1 MPVIPKIPKAAT
13 GTKQCGRCH
22 RTIPLSSFSKT
33 HSSFY
38 SDGVLPF
45 CNECIGEL
53 IDEHGGDWEFVDK
66 LCMWSDI
73 PFIVKEW
80 ERVKNITI
88 PSETWGTYSKIF
100 STQDYESI
108 GWKDYYEQYKKL
120 KESGLIEEE
129 IPELKEKRYK
139 ELRRKWG
146 ENYDDDELN
155 HLEDLYKGLL
165 NTQNING
172 ALQIDQAQKL
182 CKLSLEIDN
191 RIRAGDK
198 EVDKFMS
205 SYDKIIKSAEFTPK
219 NAKNA
224 SDFDSFAEVAYWL
237 EKHGKI
243 NKFYDN
249 VTRDVIDE
257 AIKNIENYNQRLYI
271 NEGGIGEEISQ
282 RLAVLTA
289 ANAMEHNDNVYDIQ
303 PDFDAEEYD
312 NAAYIIDGE
321 EDDFNPEGDVNGSN
335 LVT

>member
-1 MPVIPKIPKAAT
+1 MPMIPNIPTNNPSGSKTCAH
-13 GTKQCGRCH
+13 CGRSY
-22 RTIPLSSFSKT
+22 PYNAFSKT
-33 HSSFY
+33 RSPFFTDHY
-38 SDGVLPF
+38 LTWCNNCINEMIDGAD
-45 CNECIGEL
+45 NN
-53 IDEHGGDWEFVDK
+53 WETVDAI
-66 LCMWSDI
+66 CRWADI

-80 ERVKNITI
+80 ERVGEQVLPNEHW
-88 PSETWGTYSKIF
+88 STYNKIF
-100 STQDYESI
+100 QTQDYETL
-108 GWKDYYEQYKKL
+108 GWNDYYRQYKKL
-120 KESGLIEEE
+120 KELGLVEEE
-129 IPELKEKRYK
+129 IPEVREQRYR

-165 NTQNING
+165 NTQNISG

-219 NAKNA
+219 NVKNA
-224 SDFDSFAEVAYWL
+224 TDFDSFAEVAYWL

-257 AIKNIENYNQRLYI
+257 SLKNIENYNQRLYI
-271 NEGGIGEEISQ
+271 NEGGIGEEITE
-282 RLAVLTA
+282 RLHALSA
-289 ANAMEHNDNVYDIQ
+289 ANQLEENIYDIQ
-303 PDFDAEEYD
+303 PTFDSDEYE
-312 NAAYIIDGE
+312 NEAYIIDE
-321 EDDFNPEGDVNGSN
+321 EFDPSGGGV
-335 LVT
+335 